1 MSPSAMIS
9 HLRQLRR
16 SIIIMMVVWS
26 VVVAAS
32 LFWNLRQQSHT
43 KITEFRVQV
52 EAIHAM
58 SMEYRNWIIH
68 NGGIYVP
75 ITEKTPPSPWLSHVP
90 DRDVT
95 TPSGTQL
102 TLLNSSYALR
112 LVQEMMVA
120 SGAEARM
127 HISSLNPTNPVN
139 SPDPWERKALE
150 AFNKGVKEVASVDVM
165 EDGKSYYRYIKPMV
179 ADSSCLKCHAKYGV
193 KTGDIRGGV
202 SVSIPIEPVKQAE
215 MGERESIVL
224 GHGVI
229 WSLGLLGLFISGR
242 RQQQA
247 AIAVQAS
254 EAQVTLLTNSIAH
267 AIYGVDMDGRCT
279 FANDACIDMLGYSEQ
294 SEIFGKS
301 MHELIHHTRKDG
313 MLCPRESCPIVR
325 SLENGTAS
333 YAEDELF
340 WRKDGSSFPVTYW
353 AYPVVLEGTIQGAVV
368 TFIDITEQLKARED
382 LKRSR
387 ALLDTMVENI
397 PAMIFLKSAKDLR
410 FELLNLAGEKLLG
423 YPRKDLIGKNDGDFF
438 PKEQA
443 DSFAQMDRSVLESHR
458 LLEIP
463 EEPIKTADGTI
474 RWLHTYK
481 TGLYDEQGK
490 PLHLLGVSVD
500 ISDRKL
506 AQDQLRES
514 ESNLAEAQRMAHLGH
529 WSLELPGRKLTWSD
543 EVYRI
548 FEVDPQQFS
557 CSYQAFLDGVHPED
571 RASVDQAYLASLKDD
586 TPCQIEHRLLMADG
600 RIKYVQ
606 EKYKTVFDA
615 DGNPVRSMGTI
626 QDMTILKQAERA
638 LRDQQKILEQT
649 LEGTIHTVSVAVELR
664 DPYTAGHQRRVAE
677 LACEIARTMG
687 LDEDRIH
694 GVRLGA
700 MIHDIG
706 KIGIPAEIL
715 SKPTQL
721 TPLDIQIVHEHA
733 QMGYNILKDVKFLW
747 PIAEIAHQHH
757 ERMDG
762 SGYPRGLKGDEILL
776 EARIV
781 AVADV
786 IESMSS
792 HRPYRPTLGIQAAVE
807 EIASQRGK
815 LYDADVVDAC
825 LKVVQSGF
833 DFS

>member
-9 HLRQLRR
+9 QLRQLRR
-16 SIIIMMVVWS
+16 SIAIAI
-26 VVVAAS
+26 VAWTIVIAVS

-43 KITEFRVQV
+43 KLTEFRVQV

-58 SMEYRNWIIH
+58 SMEYRNWIVH
-68 NGGIYVP
+68 NGGVYVP

-127 HISSLNPTNPVN
+127 HISSLNPANPIN

-150 AFNKGVKEVASVDVM
+150 AFNKGAKEVAAVDVM

-179 ADSSCLKCHAKYGV
+179 ADSSCLKCHAKYGTKV
-193 KTGDIRGGV
+193 GDIRGGV

-215 MGERESIVL
+215 MGERTSIVL

-229 WSLGLLGLFISGR
+229 WCLGLLGLFIGGR

-254 EAQVTLLTNSIAH
+254 ETQVTLLTNSIAH
-267 AIYGVDMDGRCT
+267 AIYGVDMNGRCT
-279 FANDACIDMLGYSEQ
+279 FANDACINMLGYTEQ

-301 MHELIHHTRKDG
+301 MHELIHHTCKDG
-313 MLCPRESCPIVR
+313 TPCPRESCPIVR

-353 AYPVVLEGTIQGAVV
+353 AYPVVLDGVVQGAVV
-368 TFIDITEQLKARED
+368 TFIDITEQLQAKEE

-387 ALLDTMVENI
+387 ALLDSMVENI
-397 PAMIFLKSAKDLR
+397 PAMVFLKQAKDLR
-410 FELLNLAGEKLLG
+410 FESLNLAGEKLLG
-423 YPRKDLIGKNDGDFF
+423 HPRKDLIGKNDYDIF

-443 DSFAQMDRSVLESHR
+443 DSFTQKDRSVLESHR

-463 EEPIKTADGTI
+463 EEPIKTADGSI

-481 TGLYDEQGK
+481 IGLYDEQNN
-490 PLHLLGVSVD
+490 PTHLLGVSVD

-514 ESNLAEAQRMAHLGH
+514 EANLEEAQRMAHLGH
-529 WSLELPGRKLTWSD
+529 WNLEFPSMKLTWSD

-548 FEVDPQQFS
+548 FEMEPQQFGG
-557 CSYQAFLDGVHPED
+557 SYQAFLDAIHPDD
-571 RASVDQAYLASLKDD
+571 RTMIDQAYRASLKDQV
-586 TPCQIEHRLLMADG
+586 PYQIEHRLLMPDG
-600 RIKYVQ
+600 RVKYIL
-606 EKYKTVFDA
+606 EKCETVFDA
-615 DGNPVRSMGTI
+615 DDNPVRSMGAV
-626 QDMTILKQAERA
+626 QDITTLKQAELA
-638 LRDQQKILEQT
+638 LRDQQKIMEQT
-649 LEGTIHTVSVAVELR
+649 LEETIHTVSAAVELR

-677 LACEIARTMG
+677 LASEIARTMG
-687 LDEDRIH
+687 LDEERIK

-715 SKPTQL
+715 SKPSQL
-721 TPLDIQIVHEHA
+721 TPLEIQVVHEHA
-733 QMGYNILKDVKFLW
+733 EMGYNILKDVNFLW

-762 SGYPRGLKGDEILL
+762 SGYPKGLKGDEILL

-792 HRPYRPTLGIQAAVE
+792 HRPYRPTLGIQAAVDE
-807 EIASQRGK
+807 VVSQRGK
-815 LYDADVVDAC
+815 RYDADVVDAC
-825 LKVVQSGF
+825 LKVVKSGF